1 MLGPSVRQQDFSPS
15 SFYLFLCKVAG
26 RHIRTAE
33 PAWHRQRRKARTR
46 ARFLISGFLA
56 GAPVNNRRVDL
67 AISLLKK
74 HHSPSTLA
82 WRAERRRQEA
92 PADMAHAWCELCQE
106 NRSNRLSYCGQCGT
120 QLQTYTQADSQ
131 PPWKSWQAATSPRRR
146 WQEDWGQ
153 EGRNQ
158 SPRRRPLPRRKG
170 KDGPSGRTRS
180 GKGTQQP
187 AAKSKG
193 KGPGEKKAVPS
204 TKELPAPPTVEGIA
218 KPTASVK
225 SEPTEE
231 KSSSSSALL
240 AQLMAS
246 RESLP
251 PDIQALVDKE
261 VEMDTKASTKQL
273 HRLVSQQGSA
283 RRELQAI
290 SKMRDSFLLV
300 WNSYICQLCTMVEQ
314 QLQAKAATLQELDQ
328 AEELQI
334 CYHLALLRGFRCSHC
349 HSLFGIFLLRVQVYR
364 LARVDQRLGGDS
376 ACLSNRRSRLRQ
388 LRPPGA
394 QEKSISAALAQART
408 VATESA
414 EALRERTPRRSSRQ
428 EGKDFP

>member
-1 MLGPSVRQQDFSPS
+1 MAQTAPQGADQSEVPDQWLPGRCSREQQAGGLGDFIAEKASQPFNAGVESRAEEARGACRHGARLVRALPRESFQPVIVLRPVWDTAADVHPSGQPTPLEKLAGCNISEKAVAGGLGPGGPQPVTKAEAFASPQRQGWTIWPDKEWQ
-15 SFYLFLCKVAG
+15 
-26 RHIRTAE
+26 
-33 PAWHRQRRKARTR
+33 
-46 ARFLISGFLA
+46 
-56 GAPVNNRRVDL
+56 GA
-67 AISLLKK
+67 
-74 HHSPSTLA
+74 
-82 WRAERRRQEA
+82 
-92 PADMAHAWCELCQE
+92 
-106 NRSNRLSYCGQCGT
+106 
-120 QLQTYTQADSQ
+120 
-131 PPWKSWQAATSPRRR
+131 
-146 WQEDWGQ
+146 
-153 EGRNQ
+153 
-158 SPRRRPLPRRKG
+158 
-170 KDGPSGRTRS
+170 
-180 GKGTQQP
+180 QQP

-193 KGPGEKKAVPS
+193 KGSGEKKAVPS
-204 TKELPAPPTVEGIA
+204 TKELPAPPTVDGIA
-218 KPTASVK
+218 KPTVSVK

-240 AQLMAS
+240 TQLMAS

-290 SKMRDSFLLV
+290 SKMRDSFLLE

-328 AEELQI
+328 AEEAWRAQLSQATSSI
-334 CYHLALLRGFRCSHC
+334 AQASGVAPQ
-349 HSLFGIFLLRVQVYR
+349 SL
-364 LARVDQRLGGDS
+364 VDTGEPIDLDTEQEDAEQAVAMAAAEASKKRKMIADLE
-376 ACLSNRRSRLRQ
+376 
-388 LRPPGA
+388 A

-428 EGKDFP
+428 EGKDFPYTWPRTPIWGGAGRA

>member
-1 MLGPSVRQQDFSPS
+1 MLGLSVRQQDFSPS

-158 SPRRRPLPRRKG
+158 SPRRRPSPRRKG

-218 KPTASVK
+218 KPTVSVK

-240 AQLMAS
+240 TQLMAS

-290 SKMRDSFLLV
+290 SKMRDSFLLE

-328 AEELQI
+328 AEEAWRAQLSQATSSI
-334 CYHLALLRGFRCSHC
+334 AQASGVAPQ
-349 HSLFGIFLLRVQVYR
+349 SL
-364 LARVDQRLGGDS
+364 VDTGEPIDLDTEQEDAEQAVAMAAAEASKKRKMIADLE
-376 ACLSNRRSRLRQ
+376 
-388 LRPPGA
+388 A